1 MFKKA
6 KKTKNENAHISQNE
20 TASEGT
26 LENEQISL
34 DVTENRT
41 DTLEEKTISDAP
53 EEEMNPVPAEETPF
67 APEESEEPSEMN
79 DTVTVSEEPA
89 EMIDTVT
96 VSEEPS
102 EMIDAATVSEEPAEM
117 IDTATVSEEPSETND
132 ATNMTETP
140 TGETSQKTPKKKH
153 RKKESKKFDPSK
165 KRFGIKLKLLLT
177 VLPTVSV
184 AILILLIITYNS
196 SQKIILNLAKKTLT
210 SESQANTQELSV
222 WANSIISELEMYKTA
237 IESVDM
243 SLEEKQNFLKNTMG
257 RNDSY
262 PNGIFM
268 GSAENAYVSGTQAEE
283 NASFTVATEKWFQAG
298 LRNREFSFGEPYY
311 NETDDAYYATATCT
325 LTDAT
330 GMMWIGGADI
340 SLEYISD
347 KVSNIKIMDEGTS
360 FLYDM
365 RSATIIAHPDSS
377 FLSATLLDED
387 LDSLYSNINDELY
400 KIGYGLRE
408 TTGDAGNYMIDIQP
422 VEGSNFL
429 LITFIEEDT
438 VLQDLKNLQML
449 VMLLMIVGI
458 VFIGVLTERMV
469 HIIIKPVKYLTKA
482 ISKITTG
489 DFSDDLNIKGN
500 DEVSLMTYSMQNFIE
515 TMRGTISDINMVSLE
530 LTNQAGDSADIA
542 ETIRTS
548 ATKQA
553 NSMNELNLTVEEL
566 VNSISEITDNTLSLA
581 EVVMDTRTNGLQV
594 NDIMNSTVT
603 VSEQGKYDMEQV
615 TLSMDNIKKTVTTLV
630 DSIERVSTSTIQINK
645 MVSMIGDISDETNLL
660 SINAAIEASRAGEA
674 GKGFAVVAGQI
685 RHLADISANAAADIT
700 KLTEYIN
707 DLIAEVKVQADVS
720 SNEILDSGTK
730 IATASKT
737 FDNIYES
744 ISTSSNIVGQMIEKI
759 NAADDVAT
767 SLAGITQEQA
777 AGATEIHQTTI
788 SLLDLANHVAEDS
801 SLVAQ
806 MAQNLTYTADD
817 LSDQVNNFII
827 EKEGECVEDIAKELL
842 A

>member
-34 DVTENRT
+34 DVTENGT

-53 EEEMNPVPAEETPF
+53 EEEMNPVPAET
-67 APEESEEPSEMN
+67 
-79 DTVTVSEEPA
+79 
-89 EMIDTVT
+89 
-96 VSEEPS
+96 
-102 EMIDAATVSEEPAEM
+102 IDAATVSEEPAEM
-117 IDTATVSEEPSETND
+117 IDAATVSEEPAETND

-140 TGETSQKTPKKKH
+140 TGETCEKTPKKKKKKIKAAKSKKKH

-243 SLEEKQNFLKNTMG
+243 SLEEKQNFIKNTMG

-489 DFSDDLNIKGN
+489 DFSDDLSIKGN

-827 EKEGECVEDIAKELL
+827 EKEGERVEDIAKELL

>member
-6 KKTKNENAHISQNE
+6 KKTKNENAHINQNE

-53 EEEMNPVPAEETPF
+53 EEEMNPVPAET
-67 APEESEEPSEMN
+67 
-79 DTVTVSEEPA
+79 
-89 EMIDTVT
+89 
-96 VSEEPS
+96 
-102 EMIDAATVSEEPAEM
+102 IDAATVSEEPAEM

-140 TGETSQKTPKKKH
+140 TGETSEKTPKKKKKKIKAAKSKKKH

-243 SLEEKQNFLKNTMG
+243 SLEEKQNFMKYSMG
-257 RNDSY
+257 RIDSY
-262 PNGIFM
+262 PIGIFM

-630 DSIERVSTSTIQINK
+630 DSIDRVSTFTIQINK

>member
-6 KKTKNENAHISQNE
+6 KKTKNENTNVLQNE

-34 DVTENRT
+34 DVTENGT
-41 DTLEEKTISDAP
+41 DTLEENMIPNVS
-53 EEEMNPVPAEETPF
+53 EEETDVLSGAKLSEPQETEETSLENNAETF
-67 APEESEEPSEMN
+67 TKEQLEKEESENFKDVQNGEINP
-79 DTVTVSEEPA
+79 DTPKKKKK
-89 EMIDTVT
+89 
-96 VSEEPS
+96 
-102 EMIDAATVSEEPAEM
+102 
-117 IDTATVSEEPSETND
+117 
-132 ATNMTETP
+132 
-140 TGETSQKTPKKKH
+140 QKVKASKSKKKH
-153 RKKESKKFDPSK
+153 RKKEPKKFDPSK

-210 SESQANTQELSV
+210 SESQANAQELSV

-237 IESVDM
+237 IESVPM
-243 SLEEKQNFLKNTMG
+243 SLEEKQNFLAQTIKK
-257 RNDSY
+257 NDSY

-268 GSAENAYVSGTQAEE
+268 GSAENTYVSGTESVE

-311 NETDDAYYATATCT
+311 KESDDAYYATATCT
-325 LTDAT
+325 MTDPE
-330 GMMWIGGADI
+330 GMIWIGGADI

-377 FLSATLLDED
+377 FLSATLLDEN

-400 KIGYGLRE
+400 IIGYGLRE
-408 TTGDAGNYMIDIQP
+408 TTGDSGNYMIDIQP

-449 VMLLMIVGI
+449 VMILMIVGI
-458 VFIGVLTERMV
+458 IIIGVLTERMV
-469 HIIIKPVKYLTKA
+469 HIIIKPVKYLNTA

-530 LTNQAGDSADIA
+530 LTNQAGESADIA
-542 ETIRTS
+542 ETIRNS

-553 NSMNELNLTVEEL
+553 NSMNDLNLTVEDL

-581 EVVMDTRTNGLQV
+581 EVVMDTRNNGLQV
-594 NDIMNSTVT
+594 NDIMNSTVS
-603 VSEQGKYDMEQV
+603 VSEQGRYDMEQV
-615 TLSMDNIKKTVTTLV
+615 ILSMDKIKKTVTTLV

-707 DLIAEVKVQADVS
+707 ELIAEVKVQADVS

-737 FDNIYES
+737 FDTIYES
-744 ISTSSNIVGQMIEKI
+744 ISTSSSIVGQMIEKI
-759 NAADDVAT
+759 NTADDVAT
-767 SLAGITQEQA
+767 SLAGITEEQA
-777 AGATEIHQTTI
+777 AGATEIHQTTT
-788 SLLDLANHVAEDS
+788 SLLELANHVAQDS